1 MYTRVFSMGRPDTS
15 VQLCGQSYHYMDR
28 DMRHDFSNPRLLR
41 VNGADEW
48 FSLSSAGVTE
58 SIRADVGLSS
68 ASRA

>member
-28 DMRHDFSNPRLLR
+28 DMGHDFSYPRLLL

-48 FSLSSAGVTE
+48 FSILPDGVMEPT
-58 SIRADVGLSS
+58 RADVGLSY